1 MEATARTPGHPGS
14 TREGRDGGGHV
25 RRLIALAESLARAA
39 TTPSTGP
46 SPRPGAAPGPGAGSG

>member
-25 RRLIALAESLARAA
+25 RRLIALAETLARAA

-46 SPRPGAAPGPGAGSG
+46 SPRPGAGSGPG